1 MVWSFL
7 TSATLSAVMFFIC
20 AYSHIAF
27 LSVSECDM
35 FFPTWGFSL
44 KYTLLHL
51 PEMLC
56 FSLPSLIQ
64 LLLLLQ
70 VSHFSKR
77 VTSKPPYPV
86 QVISLSVFL
95 QLYLTFIHPIKELTI
110 CFVINS
116 FTGLKA
122 SWGHSSFLSCSL
134 LNTQCLAECLAF
146 NGYSID
152 MVWMKMKQ
160 VVHGLYK

>member
-1 MVWSFL
+1 MIKPYLLFSLMAYHSFSDAFYSSHF
-7 TSATLSAVMFFIC
+7 TPRFFTCGVFHVQGTLS
-20 AYSHIAF
+20 
-27 LSVSECDM
+27 
-35 FFPTWGFSL
+35 
-44 KYTLLHL
+44 
-51 PEMLC
+51 EMLC